1 MLTSPPL
8 KQKVAPNME
17 ATFKYI
23 NLKGIAYASALPLP
37 NGAMVRDPCSLG
49 SWRSSYQTLS
59 RSVLHCLAKLQG
71 DAMRAQEQ

>member
-1 MLTSPPL
+1 MLTSPL

-17 ATFKYI
+17 ATFKYF
-23 NLKGIAYASALPLP
+23 NLKGIAYASTLSLP
-37 NGAMVRDPCSLG
+37 NGAMVRGPCSLG

-59 RSVLHCLAKLQG
+59 RSILHCPAKLQG